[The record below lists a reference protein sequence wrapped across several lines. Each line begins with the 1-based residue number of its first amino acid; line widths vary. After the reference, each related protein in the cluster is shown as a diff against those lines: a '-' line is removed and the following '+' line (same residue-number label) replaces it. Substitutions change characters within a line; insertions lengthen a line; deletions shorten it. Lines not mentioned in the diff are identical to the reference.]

1 MRVEALSQLT
11 FAEEEQEVVEALQ
24 EGLEGG
30 LELLSTTCC
39 TSLATTSASAQAPY
53 GTARC
58 DIIEQLFRLDRLVC
72 EIITSRDLYAK
83 IV

>member
-1 MRVEALSQLT
+1 MRVEALPQLT

-30 LELLSTTCC
+30 MELLSTSCC
-39 TSLATTSASAQAPY
+39 TSLATTPNSAQAPY
-53 GTARC
+53 GNAGC
-58 DIIEQLFRLDRLVC
+58 DIIEQLLRLESLVC
-72 EIITSRDLYAK
+72 EIISSRDLYAK